1 MSNLLKSDDLPRAVI
16 KLNEEDYVVR
26 GTRCP
31 WFYRRLSKPFT
42 VRQER
47 LESCVR
53 KNFLIS
59 TLKEHR
65 DRPKQ

>member
-1 MSNLLKSDDLPRAVI
+1 MSNLFKSDDLLSAVV
-16 KLNEEDYVVR
+16 KLNEEGYVVG

-47 LESCVR
+47 FEFCVR

-59 TLKEHR
+59 TLKEGR
-65 DRPKQ
+65 DHPKQ